1 MSAER
6 QHQGMYIYIYEN
18 MIQHHGSAYI
28 IPCYHPMTIIPAA
41 FFASATAQA
50 ERLRGAQV
58 AAGGGAEAIAHL
70 GRLDEIGMVDA

>member
-6 QHQGMYIYIYEN
+6 QHQGMYIYIHEN
-18 MIQHHGSAYI
+18 MIQHHGSAHF

-41 FFASATAQA
+41 LRLRNAQA